1 MARGELGLDILGYKD
16 YINNLKQFAN
26 VSSDLQILTINGMFK
41 DPKVPKSLI
50 EMEAGAFNDGTTGN
64 ERV

>member
-16 YINNLKQFAN
+16 YVNNLKQFAHVN
-26 VSSDLQILTINGMFK
+26 SDLQILSMDGMFK
-41 DPKVPKSLI
+41 NPKVPKSLI